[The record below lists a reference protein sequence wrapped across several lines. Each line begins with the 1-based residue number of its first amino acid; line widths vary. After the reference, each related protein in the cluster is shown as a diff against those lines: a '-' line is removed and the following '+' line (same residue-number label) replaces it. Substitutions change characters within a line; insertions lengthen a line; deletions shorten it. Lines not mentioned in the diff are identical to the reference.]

1 MKEEFLT
8 KEERDLISSA
18 VREAECTTAGEIRFV
33 LVSNSKKFESVHAHA
48 VEAFGKYGL
57 NNTIHKTGILIF
69 LSVEEKG
76 IEILADSGINAKVEQ
91 KVWDDMI
98 TKLAENIR
106 SGGTCKGIC
115 DLIKEV
121 GDLLT
126 THSPIQPGDKD
137 ELSNEVVVE
146 E

>member
-1 MKEEFLT
+1 MNDFLT
-8 KEERDLISSA
+8 TEERELISQAVQSA
-18 VREAECTTAGEIRFV
+18 ESTTAGEIRV
-33 LVSNSKKFESVHAHA
+33 VVVGNSKKFESVHKHA

-57 NNTIHKTGILIF
+57 HNTIDKTGVLIF
-69 LSVEEKG
+69 LSVEEKR

-91 KVWDDMI
+91 KTWDTMV

-106 SGGTCKGIC
+106 SGGSCKGIC
-115 DLIKEV
+115 DLVKEV
-121 GDLLT
+121 GELLT
-126 THSPIQPGDKD
+126 LHFPIQPGDEN

>member
-1 MKEEFLT
+1 MNKDFLT

-18 VREAECTTAGEIRFV
+18 VSKAEGTTAGEIRV
-33 LVSNSKKFESVHAHA
+33 VVVSNSKKFESVHAHA

-57 NNTIHKTGILIF
+57 NNTIDKTGILIF
-69 LSVEEKG
+69 LSVEEKR

-91 KVWDDMI
+91 ETWDTMV

-115 DLIKEV
+115 DLVKEV
-121 GDLLT
+121 GELLT
-126 THSPIQPGDKD
+126 VHFPIQPEDKD
-137 ELSNEVVVE
+137 ELSNEVMVE